1 MQNLYQL
8 VNCSFIS
15 SQNRIHVMSHVTLHV
30 NMTLLT
36 VEERLLIKTLQTD
49 KGWIV
54 EKNDC
59 RVSSETVEITHAV

>member
-1 MQNLYQL
+1 
-8 VNCSFIS
+8 
-15 SQNRIHVMSHVTLHV
+15 MSHVTLHV

>member
-1 MQNLYQL
+1 
-8 VNCSFIS
+8 
-15 SQNRIHVMSHVTLHV
+15 MSHVTLHV

-54 EKNDC
+54 EK
-59 RVSSETVEITHAV
+59 TIVEFPARQWK